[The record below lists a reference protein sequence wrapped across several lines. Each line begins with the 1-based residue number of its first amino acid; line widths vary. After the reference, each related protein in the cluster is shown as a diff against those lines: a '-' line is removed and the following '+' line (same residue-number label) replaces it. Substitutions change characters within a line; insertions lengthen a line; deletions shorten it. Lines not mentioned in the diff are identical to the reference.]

1 MMSIWWN
8 GEAVLQKFEKAWSAR
23 YEQIMPQCWKKCN
36 THVKIKKCP
45 HSRTLAPFYEH
56 NMSISPTKVK
66 EKWTNKALKMP
77 WGPMYAAIVPLWR
90 SNKGNLMGHHAGI
103 KAAIN
108 LRVNFTAVSIILLYI
123 REKASCGPEMC
134 SLWCVLWRSMACK
147 SNIWGSFS

>member
-8 GEAVLQKFEKAWSAR
+8 GEAVLQNDAKAWSAR
-23 YEQIMPQCWKKCN
+23 YEQIMPQCLKKCN

-77 WGPMYAAIVPLWR
+77 WGSMYAAIMPLWR
-90 SNKGNLMGHHAGI
+90 SNKGHLMG
-103 KAAIN
+103 
-108 LRVNFTAVSIILLYI
+108 
-123 REKASCGPEMC
+123 ASCGHKGRHQPESKFYRCVYHFAIHSWKSLMWAWNVQFMMC
-134 SLWCVLWRSMACK
+134 AMTFYGV
-147 SNIWGSFS
+147 